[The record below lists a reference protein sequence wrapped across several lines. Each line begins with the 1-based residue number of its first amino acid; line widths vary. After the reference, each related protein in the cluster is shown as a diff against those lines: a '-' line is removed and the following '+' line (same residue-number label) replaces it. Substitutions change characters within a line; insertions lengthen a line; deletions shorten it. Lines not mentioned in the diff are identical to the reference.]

1 VGDRQIGDGMT
12 RARMSST
19 SGKLTAEMRT
29 VVDDDTK
36 DEFLRMA
43 SNEGMTVSE
52 YLRDMVMIH
61 VHGRNHLLRLHKA
74 RLDRMAGVG
83 ADDSE

>member
-1 VGDRQIGDGMT
+1 MTHVRVG
-12 RARMSST
+12 ST

-29 VVDDDTK
+29 VVDEETK
-36 DEFLRMA
+36 DEFLRLA
-43 SNEGMTVSE
+43 SSEGMSVSE

-61 VHGRNHLLRLHKA
+61 VHGRNHLVRLHKA

>member
-1 VGDRQIGDGMT
+1 MT
-12 RARMSST
+12 RVHMGST

-29 VVDDDTK
+29 AVDEETK
-36 DEFLRMA
+36 DEFLRLA
-43 SNEGMTVSE
+43 SSEGMTVSE

-83 ADDSE
+83 ADDGE